1 MVRPRIFVSSTYYDL
16 KHIRSSL
23 ENFIESMGFEAILS
37 EKGNIAFSPEIP
49 LDESCFREVENSDI
63 FVIIIGGRYG
73 SERSGGKEQTK
84 QFYDRYESITKKEY
98 LIAVKKNI
106 PTYIL
111 VERSVYVDYETFLKN
126 KANESVNYA
135 HVESANIFYLIEE
148 ILSQPKNNP
157 VHQFDR
163 YNDIEAWLTE
173 QWAGLFRELINQRS
187 KQTQI
192 TSLVSQVS
200 LLAEINET
208 LKRYMEEIMSKVSPE
223 SLELI
228 SNESKRLESIKQDKE
243 LEKNMIYGFLIS
255 YGILMDDLKN
265 ALVISKSVED
275 FIEKVVK
282 KADPDSTYK
291 LREILREE
299 WIVDINEARKILGL
313 DPLIL
318 SSTVP

>member
-23 ENFIESMGFEAILS
+23 ESFIESMGFESILS

-49 LDESCFREVENSDI
+49 LDESCFREAENADI

-73 SERSGGKEQTK
+73 SERSGSKEKTKK
-84 QFYDRYESITKKEY
+84 QFYDRCDSITKKEY
-98 LIAVKKNI
+98 LVAVKKNI
-106 PTYIL
+106 LTYIL

-126 KANESVNYA
+126 KVNESVNYA
-135 HVESANIFYLIEE
+135 HVDSANIFYLIEE

-157 VHQFDR
+157 VHQFDH
-163 YNDIEAWLTE
+163 YSDIEAWLKE

-192 TSLVSQVS
+192 SSLASQVS
-200 LLAEINET
+200 VLAEINET

-228 SNESKRLESIKQDKE
+228 SNESKRLDSFKQDKE
-243 LEKNMIYGFLIS
+243 LEKSMIYGFLIG

-265 ALVISKSVED
+265 ALITSKSMED

-291 LREILREE
+291 LQEILLDE
-299 WIVDINEARKILGL
+299 WMIDINKARKILVL
-313 DPLIL
+313 DPLIYIG
-318 SSTVP
+318 S